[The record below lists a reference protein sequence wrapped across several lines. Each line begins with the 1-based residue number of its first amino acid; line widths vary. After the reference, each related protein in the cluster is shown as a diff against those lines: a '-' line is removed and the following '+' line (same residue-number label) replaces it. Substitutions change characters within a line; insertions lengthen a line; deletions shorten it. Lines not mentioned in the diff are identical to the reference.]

1 MEKLKVFSID
11 ETDYVAAKS
20 EQEAKT
26 WYEQFIPRDE
36 VEACFD
42 GEVSL
47 DKTINISKSEL
58 TEDEEQGVIQVLG
71 EIPEGDNFKVTLKDW
86 LEVLKPIGEPFII
99 ASTEH

>member
-20 EQEAKT
+20 EEEAKT
-26 WYEQFIPRDE
+26 WYERFIPRDE

-47 DKTINISKSEL
+47 DKTININKSEL

-71 EIPEGDNFKVTLKDW
+71 EMPEEDSFKVTLKDW
-86 LEVLKPIGEPFII
+86 LSVLNPTDEPFII
-99 ASTEH
+99 ASTEY